1 MVLVK
6 MSYFLVQFGFF
17 WVLNNTIQ
25 YNNSRQVI
33 ITSWRDSLRSLYK
46 QSSIYIHTAHSIPTS
61 VSGQGGLVTE
71 AWGRSLPPSPPPS
84 TFSTVDAW
92 PLRRRGRKPLRGW
105 GGGGFREFI
114 YDGHRPFRIWNHNW
128 FETLTPASL
137 ILGSFGICVPTAP
150 SEL

>member
-105 GGGGFREFI
+105 GGGVRGRGARQEEGEGGGAQTGWWGGGGGWIQGVHLWWPQAFP
-114 YDGHRPFRIWNHNW
+114 DMK
-128 FETLTPASL
+128 S
-137 ILGSFGICVPTAP
+137 
-150 SEL
+150 